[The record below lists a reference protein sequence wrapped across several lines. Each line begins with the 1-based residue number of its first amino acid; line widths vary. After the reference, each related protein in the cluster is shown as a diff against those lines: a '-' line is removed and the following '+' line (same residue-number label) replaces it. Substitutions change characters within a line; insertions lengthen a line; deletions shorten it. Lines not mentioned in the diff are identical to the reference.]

1 MYVQVIEG
9 RISDAD
15 QMHAALDRWERELSS
30 GATGWLGSTDG
41 VTDDGRFIGIARFES
56 EAAANRNS
64 QRPEQDQWW
73 RETSQLF
80 TESPTF
86 HNSTHIIEDI
96 SGDPNRAG
104 FVQFMQGRGSDPDRA
119 RELMTQDSGE
129 WSAFRPDIIGSV
141 AAEYDDGSYTMAMY
155 FTSEK
160 EARQGE
166 KKEPPPKLKA
176 QMDEMNSLS
185 IGQPEF
191 FDIKH
196 PWLYSPHG

>member
-9 RISDAD
+9 RVADAD
-15 QMHAALDRWERELSS
+15 QMQAAIDRWDRELSS
-30 GATGWLGSTDG
+30 GATGWLGSTEG
-41 VTDDGRFIGIARFES
+41 VTEDGRFIAFVRFES
-56 EAAANRNS
+56 EAAARRNS

-80 TESPTF
+80 TEPATF
-86 HNSTHIIEDI
+86 HDSTDI
-96 SGDPNRAG
+96 MQDIVGDPDRAG
-104 FVQFMQGRGSDPDRA
+104 FVQIMQGRGSDPARA
-119 RELMTQDSGE
+119 RELMSQDSGD
-129 WSAFRPDIIGSV
+129 WAKFRPDMLGSV
-141 AAEYDDGSYTMAMY
+141 AAQYDDGSYTMAMY

-160 EARQGE
+160 DARAGE

-191 FDIKH
+191 FDLKR
-196 PWLYSPHG
+196 PWLYSPH